1 MLWNIAVIGGE
12 TIKKPYPIEKA
23 FDVRDALVKSIYGRV
38 FGWICSHINQM
49 LAPNGLAFSGGGGS
63 GPAPFQEI
71 GILDIF
77 GFENFEKNSF
87 EQLCINVTNEQLQN
101 FFNKHIFENE
111 LEEYRREGIDAAEIS
126 FVDNG
131 RLLDM
136 FFAKPIGTLGLCL
149 QQRVQ
154 YKYIYKY

>member
-1 MLWNIAVIGGE
+1 M
-12 TIKKPYPIEKA
+12 
-23 FDVRDALVKSIYGRV
+23 

-49 LAPNGLAFSGGGGS
+49 LAPSGLAFADSGGGGRAES
-63 GPAPFQEI
+63 NFREV

-111 LEEYRREGIDAAEIS
+111 LEEYRREGIDAAEIT

-136 FFAKPIGTLGLCL
+136 FFAKPIGKLVERC
-149 QQRVQ
+149 RFPA
-154 YKYIYKY
+154 Y